1 MQKTSTPYTREQ
13 RGGEQ
18 KMTMKPKKAT
28 VDFIK
33 QFARVYAY
41 STMMPAGLG
50 AFIANWHTFSLS
62 HIKKTIKAASQGS
75 LFLVI
80 YVPSKEAKAVLV
92 NQ

>member
-1 MQKTSTPYTREQ
+1 MQKTSTPYTKEQ

-50 AFIANWHTFSLS
+50 AFIAN
-62 HIKKTIKAASQGS
+62 
-75 LFLVI
+75 
-80 YVPSKEAKAVLV
+80 
-92 NQ
+92 